1 MLLIYKN
8 NLRGEN
14 MDALWF
20 VFGFAVTTTVVL
32 ATEKILEKA

>member
-1 MLLIYKN
+1 MIAVFYLCYG
-8 NLRGEN
+8 GEN

-20 VFGFAVTTTVVL
+20 VFGFAVTTTVIL